1 MLFSAPGCLCFINVF
16 ISELI
21 MDRYKEDNNS
31 ENTSISEHNTRNDD
45 DVEQIS
51 TITGSLSEAEDRKSL
66 SHFYSFIFMIT
77 YNT

>member
-1 MLFSAPGCLCFINVF
+1 
-16 ISELI
+16 

-51 TITGSLSEAEDRKSL
+51 TITGSLSEAEDRKVDHTFTFL
-66 SHFYSFIFMIT
+66 FL
-77 YNT
+77 